1 MKRNFGAAKK
11 ETLTET
17 LITRMRLGKQIDSQV
32 TRAGDEYG
40 DYEKFEEGRNTIKE
54 ENESGEWDQGFDK
67 F

>member
-1 MKRNFGAAKK
+1 MERNFGAAKK

-17 LITRMRLGKQIDSQV
+17 LITRMRLGKQMDSQV

-40 DYEKFEEGRNTIKE
+40 DYEKFEEGINTIKE

>member
-1 MKRNFGAAKK
+1 M
-11 ETLTET
+11 
-17 LITRMRLGKQIDSQV
+17 DSQV

-40 DYEKFEEGRNTIKE
+40 DYEKFEEDSNTIKE

>member
-1 MKRNFGAAKK
+1 M
-11 ETLTET
+11 
-17 LITRMRLGKQIDSQV
+17 DSQV

-40 DYEKFEEGRNTIKE
+40 DYEKFEEGINTIKE